1 MKAKRVERTVS
12 YREDLDA
19 IEAHIAIDSPR
30 AALEM
35 WLLIDEQVDQLA
47 DPNFPRRKGRVSGT
61 LELVAHQNYIV
72 ILVED
77 ATTITAL
84 NVVHARQRW
93 PK

>member
-1 MKAKRVERTVS
+1 MKPKRVERTVS

-47 DPNFPRRKGRVSGT
+47 
-61 LELVAHQNYIV
+61 
-72 ILVED
+72 
-77 ATTITAL
+77 TTQASTWTGG
-84 NVVHARQRW
+84 VHS
-93 PK
+93 

>member
-1 MKAKRVERTVS
+1 
-12 YREDLDA
+12 
-19 IEAHIAIDSPR
+19 
-30 AALEM
+30 
-35 WLLIDEQVDQLA
+35 
-47 DPNFPRRKGRVSGT
+47 VSGT

-84 NVVHARQRW
+84 NVAHARQRW